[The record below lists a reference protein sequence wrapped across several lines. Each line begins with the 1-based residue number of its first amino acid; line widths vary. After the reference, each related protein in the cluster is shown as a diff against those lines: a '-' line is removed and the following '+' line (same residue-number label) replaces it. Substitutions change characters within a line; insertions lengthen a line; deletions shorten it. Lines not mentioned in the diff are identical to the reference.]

1 MPVQFKFFMIP
12 FHSGIQAETD
22 LNLFLRSHRVLTIHR
37 EFVNQAE
44 NACWCMAG
52 EYLTDSGKPGDAKKE
67 PGGLQGNIEP
77 GRFRRFCET
86 QGMVKGN
93 RGKRRGAGI
102 YHF

>member
-44 NACWCMAG
+44 NACWCMAV
-52 EYLTDSGKPGDAKKE
+52 EYLTDSAKPGDAKKNRVDYRKILS
-67 PGGLQGNIEP
+67 PDD
-77 GRFRRFCET
+77 FAVF
-86 QGMVKGN
+86 VKL
-93 RGKRRGAGI
+93 REW
-102 YHF
+102 